1 MQKATIRVCKNCTY
15 FKRISSQSIP
25 LCIHKISC
33 KTDLVTG
40 ECTYLTARDMRADN
54 TLCGKEGVLYEQ
66 IKTIY
71 SHIFNKCRHRQHG
84 HTSSLY
90 GWSLYHLRKSKVA
103 I

>member
-66 IKTIY
+66 IKNNLFAYIQQMPPPPPWTY
-71 SHIFNKCRHRQHG
+71 IF
-84 HTSSLY
+84 TLWMVFVSFT
-90 GWSLYHLRKSKVA
+90 
-103 I
+103 